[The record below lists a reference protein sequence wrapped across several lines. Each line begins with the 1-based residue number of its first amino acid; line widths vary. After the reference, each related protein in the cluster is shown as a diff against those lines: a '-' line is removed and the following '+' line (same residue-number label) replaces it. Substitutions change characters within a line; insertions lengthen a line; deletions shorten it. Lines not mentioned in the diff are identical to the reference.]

1 MAGRERKGEQT
12 TPEAARASGCSD
24 SRRELPGARA
34 RRQGGAT
41 GGATGAGEFTPAQPP
56 SSLLS
61 QLLSSTPQVSDR
73 VQAGVQNH
81 AYLTSDT
88 AHRVAHVAQRLN
100 ESDACSGK
108 FISTLKEVVPA
119 CGELMHATGPRAV
132 QLCAHI
138 QKQIKGAAYDAV
150 AVDATRASIAQDA
163 LKQADKIRQNAALMG
178 QKDWILKNV

>member
-1 MAGRERKGEQT
+1 M
-12 TPEAARASGCSD
+12 
-24 SRRELPGARA
+24 
-34 RRQGGAT
+34 
-41 GGATGAGEFTPAQPP
+41 
-56 SSLLS
+56 
-61 QLLSSTPQVSDR
+61 
-73 VQAGVQNH
+73 QNH

-88 AHRVAHVAQRLN
+88 AHRVAAVAQRLN

-108 FISTLKEVVPA
+108 FVSTLKEVVPA

-163 LKQADKIRQNAALMG
+163 LKQADRIRQNAALMG
-178 QKDWILKNV
+178 QPDWILKNV